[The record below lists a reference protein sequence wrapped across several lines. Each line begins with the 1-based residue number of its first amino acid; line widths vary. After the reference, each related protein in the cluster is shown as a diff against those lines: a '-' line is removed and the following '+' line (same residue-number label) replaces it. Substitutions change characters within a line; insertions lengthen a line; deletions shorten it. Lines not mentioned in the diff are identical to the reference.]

1 MLTKTLADLGAVL
14 PILAGTEPA
23 ALACALDRTADLML
37 AYGRAAY
44 AEHLARRAAELRE
57 AAQ

>member
-1 MLTKTLADLGAVL
+1 MWIEKIADLGAVL

-37 AYGRAAY
+37 AFGRAAY

-57 AAQ
+57 AGQ